1 MSAQFSLC
9 HIYCSGITFLAS
21 CLVFRCNVATVQPSP
36 ATWQTQDVHSVTAT
50 LICEF
55 NASESRKN
63 SLLRTSSSKI
73 NRPVFSLQT
82 FWLVMVGI
90 FAALT
95 YNKSWFAKCPG
106 KLWRRAGTHSTVT
119 LKQLSVIQP
128 PLIISIHTCAFPT
141 VTCQNVFGTK
151 KKKRKGQS
159 CPNKPASESSAV
171 THSAAAAPC
180 NCTQM
185 WLVVLTSSLL
195 SHCFSAQSPPCCH
208 RCVSPR
214 RLKHQIKPAAFD

>member
-151 KKKRKGQS
+151 KKKGKANPVQIS
-159 CPNKPASESSAV
+159 QPVKAV
-171 THSAAAAPC
+171 
-180 NCTQM
+180 Q
-185 WLVVLTSSLL
+185 WLIQQQRLRVI
-195 SHCFSAQSPPCCH
+195 AH
-208 RCVSPR
+208 RCDLLFWRAHCSLTASV
-214 RLKHQIKPAAFD
+214 LNHHPAATGAYHRVD